1 MRLII
6 KQLKNKYIVRYNL
19 YDASNH
25 IVFTAKDTFSFTNK
39 KLNIY
44 DQSKHCFSY
53 VTLKDDF
60 NIYVRDNLVTTIKE
74 YQPLESTLEIDNLGW
89 IVVGD
94 ISGFNFHIMNADKTI
109 LARVS
114 KRTTV
119 FDKRCSVEIHDDM
132 KAEICIALILT
143 LSEVI
148 DKAKKNK
155 KLKI

>member
-44 DQSKHCFSY
+44 DQAKKCFSY

-60 NIYVRDNLVTTIKE
+60 NIYVRDNLITTIK
-74 YQPLESTLEIDNLGW
+74 QDQSLESTLQIDNLGW
-89 IVVGD
+89 IIVGD

-119 FDKRCSVEIHDDM
+119 FEKRCSVEILADSQ
-132 KAEICIALILT
+132 AELCIALILT
-143 LSEVI
+143 LSELI
-148 DKAKKNK
+148 DKNK
-155 KLKI
+155 KSQK